1 MRNKKEILGIYE
13 EVRNLYIDE
22 TRDILNDL
30 FQGASAQQPTEVFPP
45 HEGSTF
51 DSRQAETGFLK
62 HDCAIITAFRATR
75 TKKDNERKN
84 LQLEKDMKRLKLK
97 YLCVDGCFR
106 EAKETE
112 ASHEDSFFVYDD
124 NSHNSR
130 AFFANLYRLSEK
142 YEQDSFLFKSAGM
155 NRTAYLV
162 STNADSR
169 SADGNVKLAGRLY
182 LDLPPVG
189 PYTEL
194 DQGRI
199 TFLIE
204 PPAVVAKQDSADS
217 NT

>member
-1 MRNKKEILGIYE
+1 MTKEKIQEIYE
-13 EVRNLYIDE
+13 EVKNLYVDE
-22 TRDILNDL
+22 TRVILNNL
-30 FQGASAQQPTEVFPP
+30 FEGGAVQQPKEVFPP
-45 HEGSTF
+45 HEGATF

-62 HDCAIITAFRATR
+62 HDCAIITSYRASR
-75 TKKDNERKN
+75 TKEENEAKN
-84 LQLEKDMKRLKLK
+84 CELEEDMKKQNLK

-106 EAKETE
+106 EFRESE

-130 AFFANLYRLSEK
+130 EFFSKLYKLSEK

-155 NRTAYLV
+155 NRTAYLI

-169 SADGNVKLAGRLY
+169 TADGDVKLAGQLY

-194 DQGRI
+194 GRGRI
-199 TFLIE
+199 TFLVE
-204 PPAVVAKQDSADS
+204 PPKLD
-217 NT
+217 NKTNNNK